1 MRILR
6 TLPGVFHGVSG
17 KSGRGNN
24 ENERRTMK
32 KGWNIKPEFRIEMA
46 DFIKKCRRTQ
56 KLKGETKKILR
67 YVVVNDYSALT
78 ISKINDPLI
87 ISYGNRSRGKQL
99 SNMHISRIIN
109 SYFPNIPKRIDYS
122 QRNYYERRKE
132 LTNRKNKGMYNDYKK
147 CGKCG
152 STENLELHHMIPM
165 SLGGTNDENNLI
177 WLCNKCHGKVTQYQ
191 MNIS

>member
-1 MRILR
+1 
-6 TLPGVFHGVSG
+6 VSG
-17 KSGRGNN
+17 RSEASCN
-24 ENERRTMK
+24 ENERQVMK

-46 DFIKKCRRTQ
+46 DFIKKMPESTEIERRN
-56 KLKGETKKILR
+56 KKILR

-99 SNMHISRIIN
+99 TSMHISRIIN

-132 LTNRKNKGMYNDYKK
+132 LINRKNKGMYNDYKK

-177 WLCNKCHGKVTQYQ
+177 WLCNKCHKKVTQYQ